1 VSSPMPI
8 GPVFLLQSPKK
19 LERRHPV
26 LPQAASSTFIADDE
40 HVIASTLAAILRKNG
55 YSARFFTSPLE
66 ALAAARSKA
75 PDLPVPELTI
85 PEPSGIHLALQIKEQ
100 NPDRE
105 VLLIS
110 GHPGRLYMLQGGQ
123 ERGHYF
129 RLISKPPHPSESL
142 SETMAICS
150 APRPEAQTA
159 GG

>member
-1 VSSPMPI
+1 MPI

-19 LERRHPV
+19 ILERRHPV

-40 HVIASTLAAILRKNG
+40 HVIASTLAAILRKSG
-55 YSARFFTSPLE
+55 FSARFFTCPLE

-75 PDLPVPELTI
+75 PDPPIPKLTM
-85 PEPSGIHLALQIKEQ
+85 PEPSGIDLAVQMKEQ

-110 GHPGRLYMLQGGQ
+110 GHPGKLYMLQGGD

-142 SETMAICS
+142 PETRKAIWT
-150 APRPEAQTA
+150 APPPEIQTA